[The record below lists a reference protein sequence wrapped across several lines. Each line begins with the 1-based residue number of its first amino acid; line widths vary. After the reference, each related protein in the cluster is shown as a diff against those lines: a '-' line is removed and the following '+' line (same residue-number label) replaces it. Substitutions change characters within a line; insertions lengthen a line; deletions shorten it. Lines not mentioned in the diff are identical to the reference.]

1 MKDSNTARITKGA
14 KRAVDSR
21 CGSPAV
27 TDDQRLVAAIKSNW
41 QRIDEAVGE
50 FERSI
55 SANPR
60 RERQCFDMSM
70 SRILEIIPWAAR
82 ADVVLIIGLWGK
94 IAASRIG
101 DASQEALPLLK
112 AR

>member
-1 MKDSNTARITKGA
+1 MKDSNTARITKRA
-14 KRAVDSR
+14 KRTDDSR
-21 CGSPAV
+21 GEPSAV

-60 RERQCFDMSM
+60 RERQCFDMCM
-70 SRILEIIPWAAR
+70 ARILEIIPWAAR

-94 IAASRIG
+94 IAASRNG
-101 DASQEALPLLK
+101 GTSGESPPC
-112 AR
+112 